1 MAVLHIPLSLTP
13 NGIFDRAATEEN
25 IVGSRLRLFVLSG
38 AGEYLRLPS
47 PGIRNMWV
55 LFYNMGISARF
66 CDIMEEDKRRSLE
79 QIIKAEV
86 NSWFDDITEIQ
97 DVNLIGD
104 EREENGIKF
113 RTENK
118 EYVFKF
124 KLSRSEKGLKA
135 GTIGPWDIVEEI
147 HDIY

>member
-1 MAVLHIPLSLTP
+1 MAVLHIPLTLSPIGT
-13 NGIFDRAATEEN
+13 FQRASTEEN

-38 AGEYLRLPS
+38 AGEYLKLPS
-47 PGIRNMWV
+47 PGIRAMWV
-55 LFYNMGISARF
+55 QFYNMGMSARF

-79 QIIKAEV
+79 QIIKNEV
-86 NSWFDDITEIQ
+86 NNWFGDIAEIY

-118 EYVFKF
+118 EYVYKF
-124 KLSRSEKGLKA
+124 KISRSEKGLKA
-135 GTIGPWDIVEEI
+135 GTIGPWNIIEET
-147 HDIY
+147 HDVY